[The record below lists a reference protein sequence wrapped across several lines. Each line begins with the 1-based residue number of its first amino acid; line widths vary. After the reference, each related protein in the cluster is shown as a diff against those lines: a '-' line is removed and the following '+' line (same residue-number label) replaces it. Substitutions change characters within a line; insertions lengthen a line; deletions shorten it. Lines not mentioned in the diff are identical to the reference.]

1 MDDTWLV
8 IFILLVLTWAVCG
21 LGFAWVYKTAADKF
35 HQHTRC
41 MQLLQSDLADIQDE
55 LTRPRPKRGR
65 A

>member
-1 MDDTWLV
+1 MDAWVALW
-8 IFILLVLTWAVCG
+8 ILLVLTWAVVG

-41 MQLLQSDLADIQDE
+41 MQMLQRDIADVQEE
-55 LTRPRPKRGR
+55 LTRPPPKRGR